1 MLVRRNDSFNIYL
14 TFSSLCLHVLVIFLN
29 VDLLLGLSTVKR
41 WFIEA
46 SFDGFI
52 IEIKVAAAAAV
63 VVVLAFAMNCV
74 LVSYFRAEVN
84 VLSGKSGFT
93 LLDKPRVKEI
103 GVHVT

>member
-1 MLVRRNDSFNIYL
+1 MN
-14 TFSSLCLHVLVIFLN
+14 
-29 VDLLLGLSTVKR
+29 R

-52 IEIKVAAAAAV
+52 IEIKVAVYLYHISVRAA
-63 VVVLAFAMNCV
+63 
-74 LVSYFRAEVN
+74 VN